1 MKIARIV
8 ACGSVLAGFIACSGA
23 EPNAAPESA
32 GSEDAGPEKG
42 AADSSPSSDGAA
54 SAPAPTAPA
63 TSAILYFDG
72 DVDVVHGTITITVRT
87 PSGERKEQVTLPSGT
102 GPGEVYFH
110 TCSVSAYN
118 FVGAGGDF
126 TGVVQAVNNMVLGPI
141 PDLTIK
147 MNVITDTGTTFSTS
161 PTTGGFYGNV
171 PNTGDTTCTANT
183 LTWMFTQVTTTS
195 FSFSGEAD
203 GTPPTGNC
211 AAATENGNCTVGA
224 TNNGGTAG
232 SCASGFGAGSC
243 SYSCSNG
250 VWTKVVDTCAT
261 APCVAATENGN
272 CNVSATNSGG
282 ASGSCAPGF
291 GAELAA
297 LL

>member
-1 MKIARIV
+1 MSSRGV
-8 ACGSVLAGFIACSGA
+8 IACSGA
-23 EPNAAPESA
+23 EPNASPE
-32 GSEDAGPEKG
+32 DG
-42 AADSSPSSDGAA
+42 AINSPLGSDGASPSDGA
-54 SAPAPTAPA
+54 LSAPAAIAP
-63 TSAILYFDG
+63 TSALLYFDG
-72 DVDVVHGTITITVRT
+72 DVDVAHGTMRIATRT
-87 PSGERKEQVTLPSGT
+87 PSGERKEQVTLPPGT

-126 TGVVQAVNNMVLGPI
+126 TALVQAVNNMVLGPV

-147 MNVITDTGTTFSTS
+147 MNVISDTGTTFSTS
-161 PTTGGFYGNV
+161 PTAGGLYGNV
-171 PNTGDTTCTANT
+171 PNMGDTTCTPNT

-195 FSFSGEAD
+195 FTFSGEAD
-203 GTPPTGNC
+203 GTPPTGAC

-224 TNNGGTAG
+224 TNNGSTAG
-232 SCASGFGAGSC
+232 SCASGFGVGSC
-243 SYSCSNG
+243 SYSCTNG
-250 VWTKVVDTCAT
+250 VWTKVTDTCAT
-261 APCVAATENGN
+261 APCTAATENGN